1 MNTPTWQQAASFA
14 ARAHQG
20 QLRKDGKTPYVAHV
34 VRVAMTVR
42 DVFGCDDPVALCT
55 AFLHDTIEDTVTD
68 YDAIHHRFG
77 TEVADCVAAMSKNML
92 LPDEAREADYDARLA
107 TAPWQA
113 RIVKLA
119 DVYDNG
125 HDLER
130 TMRAHKNIERCHRAL
145 ELTRQDLPTPCFIT
159 AHERVKHLVEHL
171 TARAD

>member
-1 MNTPTWQQAASFA
+1 MNPPAWQQAASFA

-20 QLRKDGKTPYVAHV
+20 QMRKDGKTPYVAHV

-55 AFLHDTIEDTVTD
+55 AFLHDTIEDTATD
-68 YDAIHHRFG
+68 YDAIDHRFG
-77 TEVADCVAAMSKNML
+77 AEVADCVAAMSKNML
-92 LPDEAREADYDARLA
+92 LPEHAREEDYDARLA

-130 TMRAHKNIERCHRAL
+130 TMRVSKNIDRCRRAL
-145 ELTRQDLPTPCFIT
+145 ALSEQDLPTPCF
-159 AHERVKHLVEHL
+159 A
-171 TARAD
+171 TARQRVEELLEVLESRAD